1 MMKKNIV
8 LIGFMGTGKSSLG
21 RALAKRIGYR
31 FLDTDRAIEEITG
44 LSVEQ
49 IFRRHGI
56 VRFRSEENLL
66 ARKLADQFGLV
77 VATGGGMV
85 LNTENVELFKKNGV
99 LIGLRA
105 DPEIIIKRVRNKK
118 RRPLLKKGN
127 LEETVASLLREREE
141 AYDVAEFSVDTGK
154 LSFEESLQ
162 EILNYLKS
170 KGYV

>member
-21 RALAKRIGYR
+21 RALARRIGYR

-44 LSVEQ
+44 LSVEK

-66 ARKLADQFGLV
+66 ARKLAGRSGLV

-85 LNTENVELFKKNGV
+85 LNTENVELFRKNGV

-127 LEETVASLLREREE
+127 LEETVASLLREREG

-154 LSFEESLQ
+154 LSFEESLR